1 MKGQTLFIRAI
12 EPADAQAVGDFLRR
26 HGRGSAE
33 NPLGFLG
40 KLVGDLVAVLTIEMS
55 ERNIEIRELIVR
67 EDLRRK
73 RIGRLM
79 LDELERIAATT
90 GLQSLRAQPNQKAR
104 PFFQK
109 AGFLDEG
116 PFMVRRVSRAER

>member
-12 EPADAQAVGDFLRR
+12 EPADAEAVGNFLQR

-33 NPLGFLG
+33 NRAGFLG

-55 ERNIEIRELIVR
+55 ERNLEVRELIVR

-79 LDELERIAATT
+79 LGELERIAATT
-90 GLQSLRAQPNQKAR
+90 GIESLRAQPSLDAR
-104 PFFQK
+104 PFFLK
-109 AGFLDEG
+109 TGFLEEG
-116 PFMVRRVSRAER
+116 PFMVRSVRRAER